1 MPVSHYSFVS
11 ETPIPLRTRASLHPI
26 KQCKVIQRPSAIFR
40 HGGSKSITEGR
51 YWDSWIS
58 TSSGR
63 GVIMPLYLSTSSSLC
78 LYHQQIHFPVSH
90 YCTLPG
96 ALPVEI
102 EILLNINIYRIVLA
116 CCLFCIQSK
125 GNMTDQRWS
134 RDTQEEHNSCLTR
147 LFFRQQRQMGL
158 KRLAPNMFPTS
169 LYLHFPA
176 QNAQAAHYT
185 WFTNSSRVYSFLY
198 QAVRKKT
205 FISCCPC
212 QQCQGISHT

>member
-1 MPVSHYSFVS
+1 MNNGTLVFFSVTVTVLPLQNFFFLFKKLQAIVVTAQQFCPIGCSLWAIICERPTFTGYLLLRPQQVISLPRCTALSGLKGMPVSHYSFVS

-90 YCTLPG
+90 YCTLPE

-102 EILLNINIYRIVLA
+102 EILLNINIYRRVLA

-125 GNMTDQRWS
+125 GRYDGSEM
-134 RDTQEEHNSCLTR
+134 
-147 LFFRQQRQMGL
+147 
-158 KRLAPNMFPTS
+158 K
-169 LYLHFPA
+169 
-176 QNAQAAHYT
+176 
-185 WFTNSSRVYSFLY
+185 
-198 QAVRKKT
+198 
-205 FISCCPC
+205 
-212 QQCQGISHT
+212 